1 MDAKECR
8 QQERSIFLD
17 VEKREEEVQGDA
29 REYMDEQIG
38 NMEHPEFILAHLR
51 IQHKGY
57 VLDRTIEVSRWVK
70 EGIYLKSS
78 VYMVDIAHNIK
89 LLKND
94 TIIIKV
100 GIIVI
105 NRLHINQNREYGN
118 NQ

>member
-1 MDAKECR
+1 
-8 QQERSIFLD
+8 
-17 VEKREEEVQGDA
+17 
-29 REYMDEQIG
+29 
-38 NMEHPEFILAHLR
+38 
-51 IQHKGY
+51 
-57 VLDRTIEVSRWVK
+57 
-70 EGIYLKSS
+70 
-78 VYMVDIAHNIK
+78 MVDITYNIK